1 MRAQIGYVCFRL
13 ARQHLQASS
22 AGLPSVWLLKIMVA
36 LTQPEL
42 PPHLRS
48 LYLGYMGDLV
58 EVMAVWAELEGVQE
72 ARRQLLLL
80 ALQLLR
86 DDQLM
91 ATPQQVEALLH
102 ALPPLFQGDAAEE
115 ACAQACGFI
124 RPTESADLLPYRLTL
139 LCKALRSCLSLPS
152 ERRPKPLLQAL
163 LTCPFSRKLLRAS
176 PDHAPLISIL
186 SEHDDLLLESLND
199 WLVVAALL
207 RGSGLPW
214 AGPMLR
220 ESDPLSMLSAFLGT
234 LACDEGV
241 LLDMLLS
248 GDTCILEY
256 LIRWV

>member
-1 MRAQIGYVCFRL
+1 
-13 ARQHLQASS
+13 
-22 AGLPSVWLLKIMVA
+22 
-36 LTQPEL
+36 
-42 PPHLRS
+42 
-48 LYLGYMGDLV
+48 MGAIV
-58 EVMAVWAELEGVQE
+58 EVMAVWAELEGAQE

-86 DDQLM
+86 DDQLL
-91 ATPQQVEALLH
+91 ATPQHAEALLH
-102 ALPPLFQGDAAEE
+102 ALPPLLQGDAAIPAEEE
-115 ACAQACGFI
+115 ACTQACGFI
-124 RPTESADLLPYRLTL
+124 RPTAAADLLPYQLTL

-152 ERRPKPLLQAL
+152 EHRPKPLLQAL

-214 AGPMLR
+214 AGPMLK

-256 LIRWV
+256 LIRFVWPRENWWDTTM